1 MSEAAHHFPAKLSQ
15 ASFVIVTGPA
25 NERERG
31 CEVLTDALPMIVSI
45 ANNKGGTGKTTTAVN
60 LATALAQSGRRVLLV
75 DLDPQGSATVSFG
88 FDKSKLLY
96 TVYDVFA
103 QSRNIESVALDTKV
117 ENLAVVPSNLDLAG
131 AEVELSSVRGREYVL
146 KEALSGAARKYD
158 VILLDCPPNIGILT
172 VNAIVACDLLMVPLQ
187 AEYYSMDGFPTLL
200 KFIRMVK
207 SRAKT
212 DFDFIV
218 LLTMY
223 DGRMGLSK
231 RIQRELREKFGDHV
245 LKNVIPRSIRMAE
258 APSNGTPGIIYSP
271 KNKASQEYA
280 KLGKDLM
287 ESFLAETVLTK
298 LAS

>member
-1 MSEAAHHFPAKLSQ
+1 
-15 ASFVIVTGPA
+15 
-25 NERERG
+25 
-31 CEVLTDALPMIVSI
+31 MIVSI

-60 LATALAQSGRRVLLV
+60 LGTALAQSGRRVLLV

-88 FDKSKLLY
+88 LDKAKLLY

-103 QSRNIESVALDTKV
+103 QSRKIESVALDTKI
-117 ENLAVVPSNLDLAG
+117 ENLTVVPSNLDLAG
-131 AEVELSSVRGREYVL
+131 AEVELSSVRGREFVL
-146 KEALSGAARKYD
+146 REALNGAAKKYD

-172 VNAIVACDLLMVPLQ
+172 VNAIVACNLLMVPVQ

-231 RIQRELREKFGDHV
+231 RIQKELRERFGDHV

-258 APSNGTPGIIYSP
+258 APSHGQPGIIYSS
-271 KNKASQEYA
+271 KNKAAQEYA
-280 KLGKDLM
+280 KLGRDLM

>member
-1 MSEAAHHFPAKLSQ
+1 
-15 ASFVIVTGPA
+15 
-25 NERERG
+25 
-31 CEVLTDALPMIVSI
+31 MIVSI

-60 LATALAQSGRRVLLV
+60 LGTALAQSGRRVLLV
-75 DLDPQGSATVSFG
+75 DLDPQGSTTVSFG

-96 TVYDVFA
+96 TVYDVLA
-103 QSRNIESVALDTKV
+103 QSRKIDNVALDTKI
-117 ENLAVVPSNLDLAG
+117 ENLTVVPSNLDLAG
-131 AEVELSSVRGREYVL
+131 AEVELSSVRGREFVL
-146 KEALSGAARKYD
+146 REALAGPSRKYD

-172 VNAIVACDLLMVPLQ
+172 VNAIVACNLLMVPVQ

-212 DFDFIV
+212 EFDFIV

-223 DGRMGLSK
+223 DGRTGLSK
-231 RIQRELREKFGDHV
+231 RIQRDLREKFGDHV

-258 APSNGTPGIIYSP
+258 APSHGQPGILFSP
-271 KNKASQEYA
+271 TNKASQEYV

>member
-1 MSEAAHHFPAKLSQ
+1 M
-15 ASFVIVTGPA
+15 IVT
-25 NERERG
+25 
-31 CEVLTDALPMIVSI
+31 I

-60 LATALAQSGRRVLLV
+60 LGTALAASGRKVLLV

-88 FDKSKLLY
+88 FEKSKLLY
-96 TVYDVFA
+96 TIYDVMA
-103 QSRNIESVALDTKV
+103 QSRKLENVMLDTKV
-117 ENLAVVPSNLDLAG
+117 ENLSLVPSNLDLAG
-131 AEVELSSVRGREYVL
+131 AEVELSTVRGREFILRESLGSL
-146 KEALSGAARKYD
+146 KQKFD

-172 VNAIVACDLLMVPLQ
+172 VNAIVACDLLMVPVQ

-200 KFIRMVK
+200 QFIRMVK
-207 SRAKT
+207 NRAKT

-231 RIQRELREKFGDHV
+231 RVQGELREKFGDHV

-258 APSNGTPGIIYSP
+258 APSHGQPGVIFSP
-271 KNKASQEYA
+271 KNKASQEYQKLA
-280 KLGKDLM
+280 KDMM
-287 ESFLAETVLTK
+287 ENFLAETVLTR